1 MKRPNK
7 GGFKKILRL
16 IALRRLKASR
26 ETVPLALGMLFS
38 LLLLSFFGFFT
49 VTVQG
54 ELAALANGLP
64 HVAFVRRVADYL
76 RVAAGLLAVAT
87 FLTVRT
93 WAKLSSEASGK
104 TAAILNSLGATSA
117 QRRYVRRVELT
128 AQYGAALLVGTTAGA
143 VGGIAVAQNFLE
155 NTVDVREKLPIY
167 VILWITVLTASA
179 GVTALC
185 YTLPQ
190 ISLRRFAP
198 TATERLRRGGQAVSA
213 EAHGYRSSQTFK
225 RQSLL
230 KRLAAKSVDF
240 YKIRYQ
246 SLATSLAV
254 SVFYPLLAGLL
265 IFHLLGETVVADTN
279 PYDGIDTAAA
289 VADSI
294 RGLLGMIAVGF
305 LLLTAQ
311 GVWSAILLIRA
322 QIAHRKQVGRAY
334 LAMGMTER
342 EFRRV
347 MLLELRVVLLRGSI
361 CLLLLFLIANFLFLR
376 II

>member
-54 ELAALANGLP
+54 ELATLANGLP
-64 HVAFVRRVADYL
+64 HVAFVRRVADYM

-213 EAHGYRSSQTFK
+213 EAHGYRSSQTFR

>member
-64 HVAFVRRVADYL
+64 HVAFVRRVADYM

-104 TAAILNSLGATSA
+104 TAAILNSLGTTSA
-117 QRRYVRRVELT
+117 QRRYVRRVELIV
-128 AQYGAALLVGTTAGA
+128 QYGAALLVGTTAGA

-179 GVTALC
+179 GVTVLC

-279 PYDGIDTAAA
+279 PYDGIATAAA

>member
-26 ETVPLALGMLFS
+26 ETVPLAFGMLFS

-54 ELAALANGLP
+54 ELAALANDLP
-64 HVAFVRRVADYL
+64 HVAFVCRVADCM

-143 VGGIAVAQNFLE
+143 VGGIAIAQNFLE

-167 VILWITVLTASA
+167 VILWITVLTASV

-246 SLATSLAV
+246 SLASSLAV

-265 IFHLLGETVVADTN
+265 IFHLLGATVVADTN

-347 MLLELRVVLLRGSI
+347 MLLELRVVLLRGSV

-376 II
+376 MI